1 MRFGRVDEVRIP
13 QGSANRIRY
22 GDKVLWSLP
31 LARYVSLGD
40 SIAAGHAI
48 NADWGKDYGTG
59 SQYGENGRKETVIV
73 PNCYTD
79 LIRRD
84 LAAKYNGKIT
94 AISFAHSGDT
104 VADLMKKLT
113 HEAVVKAIKR
123 STLVTVCI
131 GANDVL
137 QPALSGL
144 GGYINTGNVNDI
156 AADVN
161 SHLATLNND
170 SAPTSYKAL
179 FDRLIAINPK
189 AQYVFTTI
197 YNPYKYLW
205 IEESTEANNYKD
217 GFFGPLMWAIPDFPD
232 WMGGDALANAIRGTF
247 YNTAKVQDTIH
258 RVNAIGGL
266 SEGFV
271 TRLNDILRSKINA
284 YGNSNIMLA
293 DTKAL
298 FDTVPD
304 RPIPAEKHYN
314 DLVNVEPTRGY
325 VVQDLDWGQFWA
337 GVDWWN
343 AASNVDKIAET
354 VVNAVIDEVILPDVD
369 PHPEEYGH
377 EVMKTSFE
385 SCYTPGVYSRRV
397 IT

>member
-1 MRFGRVDEVRIP
+1 MRFARVDEVRIP
-13 QGSANRIRY
+13 RGSATKGSAERIRY

-31 LARYVSLGD
+31 LARYISLGD
-40 SIAAGHAI
+40 SIAVGHAI
-48 NADWGKDYGTG
+48 NGDWEKDYGWDA
-59 SQYGENGRKETVIV
+59 QYGVDGRKETVIV
-73 PNCYTD
+73 SNSYTD

-94 AISFAHSGDT
+94 AISFARSGDT
-104 VADLMKKLT
+104 VADLMEKLT
-113 HEAVVKAIKR
+113 HEAVIKAIKR
-123 STLVTVCI
+123 ATLVTICI

-137 QPALSGL
+137 TPAINGIGAYLNSGAIDDL
-144 GGYINTGNVNDI
+144 
-156 AADVN
+156 ARDVETN
-161 SHLATLNND
+161 LATLNND

-179 FDRLIAINPK
+179 FDKLIAINPR

-217 GFFGPLMWAIPDFPD
+217 GFFGPLMWAIPD
-232 WMGGDALANAIRGTF
+232 WLGDTIANTIRRTF

-258 RVNAIGGL
+258 RINAIGGL
-266 SEGFV
+266 AEGFV
-271 TRLNDILRSKINA
+271 TRLNDILRNKINA

-304 RPIPAEKHYN
+304 RPIPADKHYN
-314 DLVNVEPTRGY
+314 DLVNVEITRGY

-343 AASNVDKIAET
+343 AVNNVDQIADI
-354 VVNAVIDEVILPDVD
+354 VVEAVKDKVILPDVD

-377 EVMKTSFE
+377 EVLKNSFE
-385 SCYTPGVYSRRV
+385 SAQ
-397 IT
+397 

>member
-13 QGSANRIRY
+13 RGSATKGSAERIRY

-31 LARYVSLGD
+31 LARYISLGD
-40 SIAAGHAI
+40 SIAVGHAI
-48 NADWGKDYGTG
+48 NGDWEKDYGWDA
-59 SQYGENGRKETVIV
+59 QYGVDGRTETVIV
-73 PNCYTD
+73 TNSYTD

-94 AISFAHSGDT
+94 AISFARSGDT
-104 VADLMKKLT
+104 VADLMEKLT
-113 HEAVVKAIKR
+113 HEAVIKAIKR
-123 STLVTVCI
+123 ATLVTICI

-137 QPALSGL
+137 TPAINGIGAYLNSGAIDDL
-144 GGYINTGNVNDI
+144 ARDI
-156 AADVN
+156 DTN
-161 SHLATLNND
+161 LATLNND
-170 SAPTSYKAL
+170 SAPTSFKAL
-179 FDRLIAINPK
+179 FDKLISINPK
-189 AQYVFTTI
+189 AQYVFTTV

-205 IEESTEANNYKD
+205 IEESTEANDYKD
-217 GFFGPLMWAIPDFPD
+217 GFFGPLMWAIPD
-232 WMGGDALANAIRGTF
+232 WLGDTIANTIRRTF

-266 SEGFV
+266 AEGFV

-304 RPIPAEKHYN
+304 RPIPADKHYN
-314 DLVNVEPTRGY
+314 DLVNVEITRGY

-343 AASNVDKIAET
+343 AVNNVDQIADI
-354 VVNAVIDEVILPDVD
+354 VVEAVKDKVILPDVD

-377 EVMKTSFE
+377 EVLKNSFE
-385 SCYTPGVYSRRV
+385 SAQ
-397 IT
+397 

>member
-13 QGSANRIRY
+13 QGSAERIRY

-40 SIAAGHAI
+40 SIAAGHTI
-48 NADWGKDYGTG
+48 NADWEKYYGEG
-59 SQYGENGRKETVIV
+59 SQYGKNGRTETVIV
-73 PNCYTD
+73 ANCYTD
-79 LIRRD
+79 LVRRD

-94 AISFAHSGDT
+94 AISFARSGDT
-104 VADLMKKLT
+104 VADLMEKLT
-113 HEAVVKAIKR
+113 HEAVIKAIKR
-123 STLVTVCI
+123 ATLVTLCI

-137 QPALSGL
+137 TPAINGIGAYLNSGAIDDL
-144 GGYINTGNVNDI
+144 ARNIDTN
-156 AADVN
+156 
-161 SHLATLNND
+161 LATLNND
-170 SAPTSYKAL
+170 SAPTSFKAL
-179 FDRLIAINPK
+179 FDKLISINPK

-217 GFFGPLMWAIPDFPD
+217 GFFGPLMWAIPD
-232 WMGGDALANAIRGTF
+232 WLGDTIANTIRRTF

-258 RVNAIGGL
+258 RINAIGGL
-266 SEGFV
+266 AEGFV
-271 TRLNDILRSKINA
+271 TRLNDILRNKINA

-304 RPIPAEKHYN
+304 RPIPADKHYN
-314 DLVNVEPTRGY
+314 DLVNVEITRGLNI
-325 VVQDLDWGQFWA
+325 DAMDWGKFWE

-343 AASNVDKIAET
+343 AASNVDKIAEI

-377 EVMKTSFE
+377 EVLKASFE
-385 SCYTPGVYSRRV
+385 SAQ
-397 IT
+397 

>member
-1 MRFGRVDEVRIP
+1 MRFGRVDDVRIP
-13 QGSANRIRY
+13 KGSANRIRY

-40 SIAAGHAI
+40 SIAAGETI
-48 NADWGKDYGTG
+48 NAEWKTDYGKG

-73 PNCYTD
+73 PKTYTD

-104 VADLMKKLT
+104 VGDLMAKLD
-113 HEAVVKAIKR
+113 HAAVIKAIKR
-123 STLVTVCI
+123 ATLITICI

-137 QPALSGL
+137 QPAMSGL
-144 GGYINTGNVNDI
+144 GDYINTGNVNDI
-156 AADVN
+156 AADVD

-217 GFFGPLMWAIPDFPD
+217 GFFGPLMWAIPD
-232 WMGGDALANAIRGTF
+232 WLGDTIANTIRRTF
-247 YNTAKVQDTIH
+247 YNTAKVQNTIH

-304 RPIPAEKHYN
+304 RPIPADKHYN
-314 DLVNVEPTRGY
+314 DLVNVEITRGY
-325 VVQDLDWGQFWA
+325 VVQDLDWGQFWS

-343 AASNVDKIAET
+343 AASNVDQIANI

-377 EVMKTSFE
+377 YVMKTAFAG
-385 SCYTPGVYSRRV
+385 CYSTIYNKE
-397 IT
+397 IL

>member
-1 MRFGRVDEVRIP
+1 
-13 QGSANRIRY
+13 
-22 GDKVLWSLP
+22 
-31 LARYVSLGD
+31 
-40 SIAAGHAI
+40 
-48 NADWGKDYGTG
+48 
-59 SQYGENGRKETVIV
+59 
-73 PNCYTD
+73 
-79 LIRRD
+79 
-84 LAAKYNGKIT
+84 
-94 AISFAHSGDT
+94 
-104 VADLMKKLT
+104 
-113 HEAVVKAIKR
+113 
-123 STLVTVCI
+123 
-131 GANDVL
+131 
-137 QPALSGL
+137 
-144 GGYINTGNVNDI
+144 
-156 AADVN
+156 
-161 SHLATLNND
+161 
-170 SAPTSYKAL
+170 
-179 FDRLIAINPK
+179 
-189 AQYVFTTI
+189 
-197 YNPYKYLW
+197 
-205 IEESTEANNYKD
+205 
-217 GFFGPLMWAIPDFPD
+217 MWAIPDFPD

-304 RPIPAEKHYN
+304 RPIPADKHYN

>member
-1 MRFGRVDEVRIP
+1 MRFGRVDDVRIP
-13 QGSANRIRY
+13 KGSANRIRY

-31 LARYVSLGD
+31 LARYISLGD
-40 SIAAGHAI
+40 SIAVGHAI
-48 NADWGKDYGTG
+48 NGDWEKDYGWDA
-59 SQYGENGRKETVIV
+59 QYGVDGRKETVIV
-73 PNCYTD
+73 PNSYTD

-94 AISFAHSGDT
+94 AISFARSGDT
-104 VADLMKKLT
+104 VADLMEKLT
-113 HEAVVKAIKR
+113 HEAVIKAIKR
-123 STLVTVCI
+123 ATLVTVCI

-137 QPALSGL
+137 QPAMSGL
-144 GGYINTGNVNDI
+144 GDYINTGNVNDI
-156 AADVN
+156 AADVD

-179 FDRLIAINPK
+179 FDKLIAINPK

-205 IEESTEANNYKD
+205 IEESTEANDYKD
-217 GFFGPLMWAIPDFPD
+217 GFFGPLMWAIPD
-232 WMGGDALANAIRGTF
+232 WLGDTIANTIRRTF

-258 RVNAIGGL
+258 RINAIGGL
-266 SEGFV
+266 AEGFV
-271 TRLNDILRSKINA
+271 TRLNDILQSKINA
-284 YGNSNIMLA
+284 YGNSNIVLA

-304 RPIPAEKHYN
+304 RPIPADKHYN
-314 DLVNVEPTRGY
+314 DLVNVEITRGY

-343 AASNVDKIAET
+343 AASNVDQIANI

-377 EVMKTSFE
+377 EVLRASFE
-385 SCYTPGVYSRRV
+385 STQ
-397 IT
+397 

>member
-1 MRFGRVDEVRIP
+1 MRFGRVDDVRIP
-13 QGSANRIRY
+13 KGSANRIRY

-31 LARYVSLGD
+31 LARYISLGD
-40 SIAAGHAI
+40 SIAVGHAI
-48 NADWGKDYGTG
+48 NADWEKDYGWDA
-59 SQYGENGRKETVIV
+59 QYGVDGRKETVIV
-73 PNCYTD
+73 PNSYTD

-94 AISFAHSGDT
+94 AISFARSGDT
-104 VADLMKKLT
+104 VADLMEKLT
-113 HEAVVKAIKR
+113 HEAVIKAIKR
-123 STLVTVCI
+123 ATLVTICI

-137 QPALSGL
+137 TPAINGIGAYLNSGAIDDL
-144 GGYINTGNVNDI
+144 
-156 AADVN
+156 ARDVETN
-161 SHLATLNND
+161 LATLNND

-179 FDRLIAINPK
+179 FDKLIAINPK

-205 IEESTEANNYKD
+205 IEESTEANDYKD

-232 WMGGDALANAIRGTF
+232 WIGGDALANAIRGAF

-258 RVNAIGGL
+258 RINAIGGL
-266 SEGFV
+266 AEGFV
-271 TRLNDILRSKINA
+271 TRLNDILRNKINA

-304 RPIPAEKHYN
+304 RPIPADKHYN
-314 DLVNVEPTRGY
+314 DLVNVEITRGY

-337 GVDWWN
+337 GVDWGN
-343 AASNVDKIAET
+343 AVNNVDQIADI
-354 VVNAVIDEVILPDVD
+354 VVEAVKNKVILPDVD

-377 EVMKTSFE
+377 EVLKNSFE
-385 SCYTPGVYSRRV
+385 SAQ
-397 IT
+397 